1 MPSTAKKSTPDWSVN
16 IVLNLEAKDI
26 SEDQRINEFKPALTD
41 SRPIA
46 LTPME

>member
-16 IVLNLEAKDI
+16 IFVNREAKDI
-26 SEDQRINEFKPALTD
+26 SKDQRINELKPALTD
-41 SRPIA
+41 SRQIA